1 MKITFMGT
9 SHGVP
14 SAERHC
20 SSTMIQTNGN
30 AYIIDAGA
38 PITDTILRA
47 GVTFEEVRAIF
58 TTHCHGDHINGLFHF
73 LDLSNWYWKNSDY
86 DVYLTSQAVIEALY
100 YARQAASPG
109 AKFPEE
115 RLRLHVATPGTVFE
129 DANIKLSYIP
139 TKHMSEGNLSAALD
153 IEIEGKRV
161 LFTGDMSQKL
171 AKDDFPKVA
180 FEKEYDLIVCELAHF
195 GIPELTP
202 YLDRVKTKRFAFTHA
217 SERKFGDIADLAASG
232 KYPFPILH
240 PNDGDILEI

>member
-1 MKITFMGT
+1 MKITFIGT

-20 SSTMIQTNGN
+20 SSTLIQTNGS

-38 PITDTILRA
+38 PIYDEILRA
-47 GVTFEEVRAIF
+47 GAKYEDVRAIF

-73 LDLSNWYWKNSDY
+73 IDLSNWYWKTSNY
-86 DVYLTSQAVIEALY
+86 DVYLTNEALIN
-100 YARQAASPG
+100 AIHTVLGAISPG
-109 AKFPEE
+109 A
-115 RLRLHVATPGTVFE
+115 RLAEDRIRLHVATPDTVFE
-129 DANIKLSYIP
+129 DDNIKLAYIK
-139 TKHMSEGNLSAALD
+139 TQHMKEPNFTAALD
-153 IEIEGKRV
+153 IEIEGKRI

-171 AKDDFPKVA
+171 SKDDFPKVA

-217 SERKFGDIADLAASG
+217 SERKFGDITELAASG
-232 KYPFPILH
+232 KYPFEILH
-240 PNDGDILEI
+240 PKDGDTLEI

>member
-14 SAERHC
+14 SATRSC
-20 SSTMIQTNGN
+20 SSTLIQTNGV

-38 PITDTILRA
+38 PITDALLRSGA
-47 GVTFEEVRAIF
+47 VFDDVRGIF
-58 TTHCHGDHINGLFHF
+58 TTHCHGDHINGIFHF
-73 LDLSNWYWKNSDY
+73 IDLSNWYWKNTNY
-86 DVYLTSQAVIEALY
+86 DVYLTSQAVIDAIHGVLG
-100 YARQAASPG
+100 AVSPG
-109 AKFPEE
+109 AKFPHD
-115 RLRLHVATPGTVFE
+115 RLRLHVATADTVFE
-129 DANIKLSYIP
+129 DENIRLSYVP
-139 TKHMSEGNLSAALD
+139 TKHINEYHLSAALD

-161 LFTGDMSQKL
+161 LFTGDMSQRL

-217 SERKFGDIADLAASG
+217 SERKFGDIAELAASG
-232 KYPFPILH
+232 KYPFEILH
-240 PNDGDILEI
+240 PNDGDVIEI

>member
-20 SSTMIQTNGN
+20 SSTLIQTNGS

-38 PITDTILRA
+38 PITDTLLRS
-47 GVTFEEVRAIF
+47 GEIFDNVRGIF

-73 LDLSNWYWKNSDY
+73 IDLSNWYWKNTNY
-86 DVYLTSQAVIEALY
+86 DVYLTSQAVIDAIFAVL
-100 YARQAASPG
+100 AAASPG
-109 AKFPEE
+109 AKFPAD
-115 RLRLHVATPGTVFE
+115 RLRLHVATADTKFE
-129 DANIKLSYIP
+129 DENIKLAYIP
-139 TKHMSEGNLSAALD
+139 TKHINEYHLSAAMD
-153 IEIEGKRV
+153 IEIEGKRI

-217 SERKFGDIADLAASG
+217 SERKFGDIEELAKSG
-232 KYPFPILH
+232 KYPFEILH
-240 PNDGDILEI
+240 PSDGDVIEI

>member
-20 SSTMIQTNGN
+20 SSTLIQTNGS
-30 AYIIDAGA
+30 AYLIDAGA
-38 PITDTILRA
+38 PITDTLLRS
-47 GVTFEEVRAIF
+47 GEIFDNVRGIF

-73 LDLSNWYWKNSDY
+73 IDLSNWYWKNTNY
-86 DVYLTSQAVIEALY
+86 DVYLTSQTVIDAIFAVLA
-100 YARQAASPG
+100 AASPG
-109 AKFPEE
+109 AKFPAD
-115 RLRLHVATPGTVFE
+115 RLRLHVATADTKFE
-129 DANIKLSYIP
+129 DENIKLAYIP
-139 TKHMSEGNLSAALD
+139 TKHINEYHLSAAMD
-153 IEIEGKRV
+153 IEIEGKRI

-180 FEKEYDLIVCELAHF
+180 FEREYDLIVCELAHF

-217 SERKFGDIADLAASG
+217 SERKFGDIEELEKSG
-232 KYPFPILH
+232 KYSFEILH
-240 PNDGDILEI
+240 PKDGDILEI

>member
-20 SSTMIQTNGN
+20 SSTLIQTNGS

-38 PITDTILRA
+38 PIYDEVLRA
-47 GVTFEEVRAIF
+47 GIKYEDVRAIF
-58 TTHCHGDHINGLFHF
+58 TTHCHGDHINGIFHF
-73 LDLSNWYWKNSDY
+73 IDLSQWYWKNSNY
-86 DVYLTSQAVIEALY
+86 DAYLTSQAVIDAIHAVLN
-100 YARQAASPG
+100 AVSPG
-109 AKFPEE
+109 AKFPED
-115 RLRLHVATPGTVFE
+115 RIRLHLATAETKFE
-129 DANIKLSYIP
+129 DENIKLSYIP
-139 TKHMSEGNLSAALD
+139 TKHINEYHLSAAMD
-153 IEIEGKRV
+153 IELEGKRI
-161 LFTGDMSQKL
+161 LFTGDLSHKL

-217 SERKFGDIADLAASG
+217 SERKFGDIADLSASG
-232 KYPFPILH
+232 KYPFEILH
-240 PNDGDILEI
+240 PNDGDVLEI

>member
-20 SSTMIQTNGN
+20 SSTLIQTNGS

-38 PITDTILRA
+38 PITDTLLRS
-47 GVTFEEVRAIF
+47 GEIFDNVRGIF
-58 TTHCHGDHINGLFHF
+58 TTHCHGDHINGIFHF
-73 LDLSNWYWKNSDY
+73 IDLSNWYWKNTNY
-86 DVYLTSQAVIEALY
+86 DVYLTSQAVIDAIFAVL
-100 YARQAASPG
+100 AAASLG
-109 AKFPEE
+109 AKFPAD
-115 RLRLHVATPGTVFE
+115 RLRLHVATADTKFE
-129 DANIKLSYIP
+129 DENIKLAYIP
-139 TKHMSEGNLSAALD
+139 TKHINEYHLSAAMD
-153 IEIEGKRV
+153 IELEGKRI

-180 FEKEYDLIVCELAHF
+180 FEREYDLIVCELAHF

-217 SERKFGDIADLAASG
+217 SERKFGDIEELAKSG
-232 KYPFPILH
+232 KYPFEILH
-240 PNDGDILEI
+240 PSDGDVIEI

>member
-20 SSTMIQTNGN
+20 SSTLIQTNGS
-30 AYIIDAGA
+30 AYLIDAGA
-38 PITDTILRA
+38 PITDTLLRS
-47 GVTFEEVRAIF
+47 GEIFDNVRGIF

-73 LDLSNWYWKNSDY
+73 IDLSNWYWKNTNY
-86 DVYLTSQAVIEALY
+86 DVYLTSQAVIDAIFAVL
-100 YARQAASPG
+100 AAASPG
-109 AKFPEE
+109 AKFPAD
-115 RLRLHVATPGTVFE
+115 RLRLHVATADTKFE
-129 DANIKLSYIP
+129 DENIKLAYIP
-139 TKHMSEGNLSAALD
+139 TKHINEYHLSAAMD
-153 IEIEGKRV
+153 IEIEGKRI

-217 SERKFGDIADLAASG
+217 SERKFGDIAELAASG
-232 KYPFPILH
+232 KYTFEILH
-240 PNDGDILEI
+240 PNDGDVIEL

>member
-20 SSTMIQTNGN
+20 SSTLIQTNGS

-38 PITDTILRA
+38 PITDTLLRS
-47 GVTFEEVRAIF
+47 GEIFDNVRGIF

-73 LDLSNWYWKNSDY
+73 IDLSNWYWKNTNY
-86 DVYLTSQAVIEALY
+86 DVYLTSQAVIDAIFAVL
-100 YARQAASPG
+100 AAASPG
-109 AKFPEE
+109 AKFPAD
-115 RLRLHVATPGTVFE
+115 RLRLHVATADTKFE
-129 DANIKLSYIP
+129 DENIKLAYIP
-139 TKHMSEGNLSAALD
+139 TKHINEYHLSAAMD
-153 IEIEGKRV
+153 IELEGKRI

-180 FEKEYDLIVCELAHF
+180 FEREYDLIVCELAHF

-217 SERKFGDIADLAASG
+217 SERKFGDIEELAKSG
-232 KYPFPILH
+232 KYPFEILH
-240 PNDGDILEI
+240 PSDGDVIEI

>member
-20 SSTMIQTNGN
+20 SSTLIQTNGS

-38 PITDTILRA
+38 PIYDEIFRA
-47 GVTFEEVRAIF
+47 GSKYEDVRAIF
-58 TTHCHGDHINGLFHF
+58 TTHCHGDHVNGLFHF
-73 LDLSNWYWKNSDY
+73 VDLSTWYFRESNY
-86 DVYLTSQAVIEALY
+86 DAYLTSQAVIDGFKTLWLAI
-100 YARQAASPG
+100 SSG
-109 AKFPEE
+109 ANFPSD
-115 RLRLHVATPGTVFE
+115 RIRMHVATPETVFE
-129 DANIKLSYIP
+129 DENIKLAYIK
-139 TKHMSEGNLSAALD
+139 TQHMKEPHFTAALD
-153 IEIEGKRV
+153 IEVEGKRI

-202 YLDRVKTKRFAFTHA
+202 YLDRVKTKRFCFTHA
-217 SERKFGDIADLAASG
+217 SERKFGDIADLAKSG
-232 KYPFPILH
+232 KYPFEILH
-240 PNDGDILEI
+240 PNDGDVLEI

>member
-14 SAERHC
+14 SAERYC
-20 SSTMIQTNGN
+20 SSTMIQTNGE

-38 PITDTILRA
+38 PITDTILRS

-73 LDLSNWYWKNSDY
+73 LDLSNWYWKKSDY
-86 DVYLTSQAVIEALY
+86 DVYLTSQAVIDALY
-100 YARQAASPG
+100 AAFSAVCPG
-109 AKFPEE
+109 AKYATD
-115 RLRLHVATPGTVFE
+115 RIRLHLASPDTDFE
-129 DANIKLSYIP
+129 DKNIKLSYIP
-139 TKHMSEGNLSAALD
+139 TKHMSEGHLTAALD
-153 IEIEGKRV
+153 IEVEGKKI

-171 AKDDFPKVA
+171 AKDDFPKTA

-202 YLDRVKTKRFAFTHA
+202 YLDRVKTKRFCFTHA
-217 SERKFGDIADLAASG
+217 SERKFGDIAELAASG
-232 KYPFPILH
+232 KYPFEILH